1 VIIPYVNVQPQLSI
15 SSLFEIEKMISEI
28 PENKKDTAKN
38 TESAT
43 YDAVGNANV

>member
-1 VIIPYVNVQPQLSI
+1 
-15 SSLFEIEKMISEI
+15 MISEI

-43 YDAVGNANV
+43 YDAVGKANV